1 VLAVRSAWR
10 SHQSRTAAIL
20 TAAGIVSIVIAL
32 LVARDDGGPAAPPHN
47 LPRPAHGPIRGY
59 AYLQDTR
66 STLLLRRAYVGLIV
80 LVNDGRDDAV
90 LEAVHLRPFPGH
102 RLPTTR
108 FYFGGM
114 HPRGLGAEPARG
126 RTFRGVALTPAIGS
140 RVVGT
145 TADPHHAGTLLVIR
159 ADRPGSRV
167 VGWRSV
173 TVVYRYHGERYR
185 TLYRTGVAMCSLADN
200 DRIC

>member
-1 VLAVRSAWR
+1 MGSRQL
-10 SHQSRTAAIL
+10 RTAAIL
-20 TAAGIVSIVIAL
+20 AVAGIVCIVIAL
-32 LVARDDGGPAAPPHN
+32 LIARDDGGPAARPDGP
-47 LPRPAHGPIRGY
+47 LRPAHGPIRGY

-90 LEAVHLRPFPGH
+90 LEAVHLRPFPAH
-102 RLPTTR
+102 PLPTTR
-108 FYFGGM
+108 FFFGGM

-126 RTFRGVALTPAIGS
+126 RTFRGVPLTPAIGS

-145 TADPHHAGTLLVIR
+145 RTDPNHAGTLLVIR

-173 TVVYRYHGERYR
+173 TVVYRYHGGRYR
-185 TLYRTGVAMCSLADN
+185 TVYRTGVAMCSLADR

>member
-1 VLAVRSAWR
+1 
-10 SHQSRTAAIL
+10 
-20 TAAGIVSIVIAL
+20 
-32 LVARDDGGPAAPPHN
+32 
-47 LPRPAHGPIRGY
+47 
-59 AYLQDTR
+59 
-66 STLLLRRAYVGLIV
+66 
-80 LVNDGRDDAV
+80 
-90 LEAVHLRPFPGH
+90 
-102 RLPTTR
+102 
-108 FYFGGM
+108 M

-126 RTFRGVALTPAIGS
+126 RTFRGVPLTPAIGS

-145 TADPHHAGTLLVIR
+145 RTDPNHAGTLLVIR

-185 TLYRTGVAMCSLADN
+185 TVYRTGVAMCSLADK

>member
-1 VLAVRSAWR
+1 VKQAWR
-10 SHQSRTAAIL
+10 SHQARIAVMIAVAGVISIAIAVL
-20 TAAGIVSIVIAL
+20 A
-32 LVARDDGGPAAPPHN
+32 ARDDAG
-47 LPRPAHGPIRGY
+47 RPAPRHDVPGPVRGPIRGY

-66 STLLLRRAYVGLIV
+66 SSLLLRRAYVGLIV

-90 LEAVHLRPFPGH
+90 LEAVHLKPFDGYP
-102 RLPTTR
+102 LPTTR
-108 FYFGGM
+108 FYFGGL

-126 RTFRGVALTPAIGS
+126 LTFRGVPLTPALGS

-145 TADPHHAGTLLVIR
+145 RTDHKHAGTLLVIR
-159 ADRPGSRV
+159 AYRPDHRV

-173 TVVYRYHGERYR
+173 TVRYRYHGRQYR
-185 TLYRTGVAMCSLADN
+185 TLYRTGIAMCSLDDK